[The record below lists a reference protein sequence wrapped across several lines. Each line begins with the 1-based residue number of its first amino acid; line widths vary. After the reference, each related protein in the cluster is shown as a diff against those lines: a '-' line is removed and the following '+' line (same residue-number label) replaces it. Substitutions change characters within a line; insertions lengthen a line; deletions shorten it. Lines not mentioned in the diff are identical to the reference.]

1 LTTPGPQPTLRTAGA
16 LGEGDPRTGTPDA
29 PGRPVAGIADRWWF
43 LIVWVAALA
52 VFMAVDRGQMT
63 ADTKLGVDINA
74 SEFYARLWPLWNPLE
89 GFGTLQDQY
98 IGYAIPMA
106 PFFLAGQLMHIPVWI
121 IERLWLSLLVAAG
134 FAGMVKLARALRVG
148 TPASR
153 LLAGAL
159 FALWPAFTILIG
171 TTSAGILPGLLLPWA
186 VLPLVPVVPRG
197 GPGGRFPPEEEG
209 HSGVARAVARSGL
222 AIALMGGVNAAS
234 TLYVL
239 ILPALYILVGA
250 RGRRRVTLA
259 FSWVVAVL
267 AATAWWLVPLLLQGR
282 YSFNFLPYIEQASVT
297 GRTMSAA
304 AVLRGTGA
312 WTAYF
317 NLGGF
322 SLRSGWVMVTSSA
335 AILAAAGA
343 AAAGLY
349 GLARRDMPERPWL
362 VSSVALAALIML
374 SGYYGP
380 LSGPFHGPVDQLF
393 DGALAPLRSAY
404 KLEPVIGA
412 ALALGCAHALARL
425 WRLARPAGGAALVAV
440 AVPAALALA
449 GLALPQLTGQVLQG
463 SFTRIPSYW
472 DQAAGYLSAHA
483 PRLTAMVV
491 PADPHGQFLWGYTND
506 DPMEPLASSPWVT
519 RAIQPYAAGSQQLLE
534 TIESAVDSGQQ
545 VPGLAAYLDRAG
557 IRYVVVRNDMSPSMT
572 DYTPPQ
578 DANETMA
585 LSGFERV
592 AAFGPMIAAVPAYPA
607 DAGTVPGYA
616 PSYPAVEV
624 FQAVSPVQRPSSPV
638 SALPLSRTTLVNGG
652 PGSLLQLDAQGLLS
666 ASSPAVISGDKLAGP
681 PAVWTVTD
689 GQQRADNEFGLTQD
703 YTSFTYTAAERNPPD
718 DPLGGAGGPPRQLLA
733 VPAAGHQTVAVLSGA
748 ASVTASSYGSTFSES
763 PQYNPVNAFDG
774 NPSTA
779 WAEGD
784 PDTPVGQWIQIDFT
798 HPVDLPSTVGVE
810 LLDDAPYRSL
820 ARQLDVSTAA
830 GSVST
835 GMTATGSRQSL
846 GVPPGLTSWLRITI
860 TAASN
865 VTAGF
870 SGAGITDVLIPG
882 ITVTSYLQPAEDPA
896 GKEAPAVVYS
906 FEQQAQPGYAQ
917 ATAYAGL
924 KLARTFRTPA
934 AEQLTFSATAVP
946 NRGPGLDSLI
956 DSLTPVTQST
966 FKATASSTYDW
977 LPALGADN
985 LFTSGVDTPWV
996 AAADDLSP
1004 TIHLRWR
1011 AERTIGMLILTGARG
1026 QAGVP
1031 ASVQVS
1037 SQAGTRLLP
1046 VGAGGVVTLRPPV
1059 RTDELGLTFP
1069 MLASDATGD
1078 TAKGQPSLLPVGLA
1092 KVTIPALHGLR
1103 LAEPAPS
1110 TPFHLACGQGP
1121 GIAIDGVYYQTS
1133 VSGTLGDLT
1142 GLRQVHL
1149 GLCTAGGTVS
1159 LRAGQNQLLAGQS
1172 VSFTITGLS
1181 LTGATSAAQ
1190 AATAASGTPR
1200 PLQVLSWQDDSRS
1213 LRIGPGTSSYV
1224 EIHENY
1230 DSGWTATLDGK
1241 RLTAAILDGWQ
1252 QAFVVPAGQGGVI
1265 RLSFAPATL
1274 YHVGIAVSALALLAL
1289 LVIAIGTGW
1298 LRLMSRFLFRRR
1310 RELPEAVLPE
1320 AVLPEAVL
1328 PEAAGPVASAERGR
1342 PLGQLVTLVLVT
1354 ALIVVA
1360 GGFAAV
1366 AVPVLAIIGRK
1377 RPAWL
1382 PRIAAAAM
1390 LAAGMVSAIASQR
1403 TVLGSGVFGGPAQA
1417 CALIALAAALMPVLL
1432 PAPRAVLALPPRR
1445 EGRSGEPMSPA

>member
-1 LTTPGPQPTLRTAGA
+1 VTQPGPQPALRTAGA
-16 LGEGDPRTGTPDA
+16 LGEGDPRTGTPGA
-29 PGRPVAGIADRWWF
+29 PARPVAGIADRWWF

-52 VFMAVDRGQMT
+52 VFMAVDRGRMT

-106 PFFLAGQLMHIPVWI
+106 PFFLAGQLMHVPVWI
-121 IERLWLSLLVAAG
+121 IERLWLSLLVATG

-153 LLAGAL
+153 LLAGAA

-239 ILPALYILVGA
+239 ILPALYILFGA

-259 FSWVVAVL
+259 SGWVVAAL

-297 GRTMSAA
+297 DRTMSAA

-349 GLARRDMPERPWL
+349 GLARRDMPERRWL

-425 WRLARPAGGAALVAV
+425 WRLARPAGGAARVAV

-463 SFTRIPSYW
+463 SFARVPSYW
-472 DQAAGYLSAHA
+472 NQAASYLSTHA
-483 PRLTAMVV
+483 PHLTAMVV

-578 DANETMA
+578 DANETMT

-592 AAFGPMIAAVPAYPA
+592 AAFGPMLAAVPSYPA

-616 PSYPAVEV
+616 PSYPAIEV
-624 FQAVSPVQRPSSPV
+624 FQAISPALQPSSPA
-638 SALPLSRTTLVNGG
+638 SALPLSRTAFVNGG
-652 PGSLLQLDAQGLLS
+652 PDSLLQLDAQGLLS

-703 YTSFTYTAAERNPPD
+703 YTSFTYTATERNPPD

-779 WAEGD
+779 WVEGD
-784 PDTPVGQWIQIDFT
+784 PGTPVGQWIQIDFT
-798 HPVDLPSTVGVE
+798 HPVDLPSSVGIE
-810 LLDDAPYRSL
+810 LLDDTPYRSL
-820 ARQLDVSTAA
+820 ASRLDVSTAA

-846 GVPPGLTSWLRITI
+846 GVPTGLTSWLRITI

-865 VTAGF
+865 VTGY
-870 SGAGITDVLIPG
+870 SGAGITDVFIPG
-882 ITVTSYLQPAEDPA
+882 ITVTSYLRPAEDPA
-896 GKEAPAVVYS
+896 GKTAPAVVYS
-906 FEQQAQPGYAQ
+906 FEQQAQAGYAQ

-924 KLARTFRTPA
+924 KLARTFRAPA

-956 DSLTPVTQST
+956 DGLIPVTNIT

-977 LPALGADN
+977 LPELGADN
-985 LFTSGVDTPWV
+985 LFTSGADTLWV

-1004 TIHLRWR
+1004 TIHVRWH
-1011 AERTIGMLILTGARG
+1011 AERTIGRLILTGARG

-1046 VGAGGVVTLRPPV
+1046 VGAGGVVTLSPPV
-1059 RTDELGLTFP
+1059 RTDELSLAFP

-1092 KVTIPALHGLR
+1092 KLTIPALHGLR
-1103 LAEPAPS
+1103 LADPAPT

-1172 VSFTITGLS
+1172 VNFTITDLS

-1190 AATAASGTPR
+1190 ATAAASGTPR
-1200 PLQVLSWQDDSRS
+1200 QLQVLSWQDDSRS
-1213 LRIGPGTSSYV
+1213 LRIGPGPSSYV

-1230 DSGWTATLDGK
+1230 DSGWTATLNGK

-1274 YHVGIAVSALALLAL
+1274 YHIGIVVSAVALLAL
-1289 LVIAIGTGW
+1289 LVIAIGTSW
-1298 LRLMSRFLFRRR
+1298 LRLLFRRR
-1310 RELPEAVLPE
+1310 RELPEAVLAE
-1320 AVLPEAVL
+1320 AVLAEAAD
-1328 PEAAGPVASAERGR
+1328 PAEAGPVLSAGRGR
-1342 PLGQLVTLVLVT
+1342 PLGQLLTLVLVT

-1360 GGFAAV
+1360 GGFTAV

-1382 PRIAAAAM
+1382 PRIAAATM
-1390 LAAGMVSAIASQR
+1390 LAAGVVSAIASQR
-1403 TVLGSGVFGGPAQA
+1403 TLPGSGVFGGPAQA
-1417 CALIALAAALMPVLL
+1417 CALIALAATLMPVL
-1432 PAPRAVLALPPRR
+1432 PRAPRAALTPPPRR
-1445 EGRSGEPMSPA
+1445 EGSADEPMSPA